1 MEAPAAPNKPAPML
15 ASRYSAASLGG
26 KLIREAIRIRHL
38 KQILMRN
45 LQGKDIVGP
54 VDCYYTLLE
63 ESELE
68 HDRKLH
74 PKAGNS
80 NMDDFKSLYAS
91 EQDTRLAF
99 TPRKELSPPRFRVFS
114 GKSGPNTVYLVL
126 IDGVYG
132 FPNDLTAPANRK
144 PMRKRG
150 PLKITVSALLQ
161 QHAQLSSP
169 YINSFLFASVAQ
181 LSTLKRCSV
190 EQYLARLKLRG
201 SLENQCNEILKG
213 ADAKIYRARQ
223 VQASLTA
230 LKKVH
235 MEKKEEKEE
244 LSAQLELIS
253 THRKE
258 LKPRAELVLK
268 MCKEM
273 RRKREALEK
282 VAAMST
288 ALQKKRLTAETRVYL
303 RQLRMLSILYAVYP
317 VIKRGAGA
325 RAHAA
330 TTTLAA
336 SSSHT
341 ASSNASD
348 FKSTTS
354 AASSNNGN
362 YSSTYRKPPF
372 YTIRGVTLPDLPKD
386 SMAKEISVALG
397 YCAHLILLA
406 AKYLGVILRYK
417 IVHLGSK
424 SYVVDGVHDPPQQVP
439 LHFKESAATSRGVI
453 QKGVAMLIIDTRQL
467 LSACSGKEENLG
479 VGTFP
484 NFMHYVQII
493 DGPIRFDF
501 TYRRL
506 RSPYN
511 PSQIKQPEETYGA
524 GTFLLHQLYVLQSQI
539 VTQSK

>member
-63 ESELE
+63 VGNKDESDSASMEEEIFRSKIESRTLNPSWSTIENCTPKRATATWMILRVYTRASKTQDWRLHLE
-68 HDRKLH
+68 KNFHLRDLEYFQPIRR
-74 PKAGNS
+74 AGLG
-80 NMDDFKSLYAS
+80 DL
-91 EQDTRLAF
+91 
-99 TPRKELSPPRFRVFS
+99 

-161 QHAQLSSP
+161 QHAQLSS
-169 YINSFLFASVAQ
+169 
-181 LSTLKRCSV
+181 SV

-467 LSACSGKEENLG
+467 LSACS
-479 VGTFP
+479 
-484 NFMHYVQII
+484 
-493 DGPIRFDF
+493 
-501 TYRRL
+501 
-506 RSPYN
+506 
-511 PSQIKQPEETYGA
+511 IKQPEETYGA